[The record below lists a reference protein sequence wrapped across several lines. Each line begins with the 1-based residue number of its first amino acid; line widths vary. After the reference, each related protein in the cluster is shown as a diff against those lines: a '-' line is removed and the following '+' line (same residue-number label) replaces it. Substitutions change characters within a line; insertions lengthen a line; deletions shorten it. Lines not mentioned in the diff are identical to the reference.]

1 MALANS
7 INGAV
12 RRVPAWPLYLLGA
25 GWMGWQFWL
34 ALTGQGKYGVE
45 PINVLE
51 REYGLDALI
60 LLVAGLA
67 VTPLRT
73 WAGVNLIKFRRAIG
87 LLAFFF
93 VLAHFLVFALLDVQT
108 LGRVVT
114 EVVKRPY
121 VTVGFIAFLALIPLA
136 LTSNNWSI
144 RRMGPVR
151 WRRLHKLVYPA
162 ALLGALHFIWLVKGW
177 PLEPFLYMGGLILL
191 LALRLKWSRIREIA
205 TTRRGGARTS

>member
-1 MALANS
+1 MTVAAKINRAL
-7 INGAV
+7 
-12 RRVPAWPLYLLGA
+12 RHVPAWPLYVIGAAYMAWEFWQALNGLGP
-25 GWMGWQFWL
+25 
-34 ALTGQGKYGVE
+34 YSVE

-51 REYGLDALI
+51 RQYGEVALI
-60 LLVAGLA
+60 LLIVGLI

-73 WAGVNLIKFRRAIG
+73 FTGVVLVKYRRAIG

-121 VTVGFIAFLALIPLA
+121 VTIGFIAFLALIPLA

-151 WRRLHKLVYPA
+151 WRRLHQLVYPA
-162 ALLGALHFIWLVKGW
+162 AVLGALHYIWLVKGW
-177 PLEPFLYMGGLILL
+177 PLEPFLYMGAVLAL
-191 LALRLKWSRIREIA
+191 LALRLKWSRIRGIFGLA
-205 TTRRGGARTS
+205 TRSAKA

>member
-1 MALANS
+1 MTAAAK
-7 INGAV
+7 INGV
-12 RRVPAWPLYLLGA
+12 LRRVPAWPLYVIGAAYMAWEFWQALNGLGP
-25 GWMGWQFWL
+25 
-34 ALTGQGKYGVE
+34 YSVE

-51 REYGLDALI
+51 RQYGEVALI
-60 LLVAGLA
+60 LLVAGLV
-67 VTPLRT
+67 VTPLRSLT
-73 WAGVNLIKFRRAIG
+73 GIVLVKYRRAIG

-93 VLAHFLVFALLDVQT
+93 VLAHFLVFAILDVQT

-162 ALLGALHFIWLVKGW
+162 ALLGALHYIWLVKGW
-177 PLEPFLYMGGLILL
+177 PLEPFLYMGAIVGLL
-191 LALRLKWSRIREIA
+191 LLRLKWSWIRESVGQRKTSA
-205 TTRRGGARTS
+205 GTR

>member
-1 MALANS
+1 MAAVAR
-7 INGAV
+7 INGAL
-12 RRVPAWPLYLLGA
+12 RRIPAWPLYPLGA
-25 GWMGWQFWL
+25 GYMAWEFWQ
-34 ALTGQGKYGVE
+34 ALNGLGAYGVE

-51 REYGLDALI
+51 RQYGEAALI
-60 LLVAGLA
+60 LLIAGLA

-73 WAGVNLIKFRRAIG
+73 LTGVVLVKYRRAIG

-136 LTSNNWSI
+136 LTSNSWSI
-144 RRMGPVR
+144 RRMGPLR
-151 WRRLHKLVYPA
+151 WRRLHLLVYPA
-162 ALLGALHFIWLVKGW
+162 AVLGALHYIWLVKGW
-177 PLEPFLYMGGLILL
+177 PLEPFLYMGAVVILL
-191 LALRLKWSRIREIA
+191 AVRLKWSRIRGVFRSA
-205 TTRRGGARTS
+205 GQSADA

>member
-1 MALANS
+1 MTVAS
-7 INGAV
+7 RINGV
-12 RRVPAWPLYLLGA
+12 LRRVPAWPLYVIGAAYMAWEFWRALNGLGP
-25 GWMGWQFWL
+25 
-34 ALTGQGKYGVE
+34 YGVE

-51 REYGLDALI
+51 RQYGEVALI

-67 VTPLRT
+67 ITPLRT
-73 WAGVNLIKFRRAIG
+73 VTGVVLVKYRRAIG

-121 VTVGFIAFLALIPLA
+121 VTIGFIAFLALIPLA

-151 WRRLHKLVYPA
+151 WRRLHQLVYPA
-162 ALLGALHFIWLVKGW
+162 AVLGALHYIWLVKGW
-177 PLEPFLYMGGLILL
+177 PLEPFLYMGAILGL
-191 LALRLKWSRIREIA
+191 LALRLKWSRIRSLF
-205 TTRRGGARTS
+205 GASGRSADA

>member
-1 MALANS
+1 MTAAAK
-7 INGAV
+7 INGV
-12 RRVPAWPLYLLGA
+12 LRRVPAWPLYVIGAAYMAWEFWQALNGLGP
-25 GWMGWQFWL
+25 
-34 ALTGQGKYGVE
+34 YSVE

-51 REYGLDALI
+51 RQYGEVALI
-60 LLVAGLA
+60 LLVAGLV
-67 VTPLRT
+67 VTPLRSLT
-73 WAGVNLIKFRRAIG
+73 GIVLVKYRRAIG

-93 VLAHFLVFALLDVQT
+93 VLAHFLVFAILDVQT

-162 ALLGALHFIWLVKGW
+162 ALLGALHYIWLVKGW
-177 PLEPFLYMGGLILL
+177 PLEPFLYMGAIVGLL
-191 LALRLKWSRIREIA
+191 LLRLKWSWIRDIVGQRKTSA
-205 TTRRGGARTS
+205 GTR

>member
-1 MALANS
+1 MTVAS
-7 INGAV
+7 RINGV
-12 RRVPAWPLYLLGA
+12 LRRVPAWPLYVIGAAWMAWEFWRALNGLGP
-25 GWMGWQFWL
+25 
-34 ALTGQGKYGVE
+34 YGVE

-51 REYGLDALI
+51 RQYGEVALI

-67 VTPLRT
+67 ITPLRT
-73 WAGVNLIKFRRAIG
+73 VTGVVLVKYRRAIG

-121 VTVGFIAFLALIPLA
+121 VTIGFIAFLALIPLA

-151 WRRLHKLVYPA
+151 WRRLHQLVYPA
-162 ALLGALHFIWLVKGW
+162 AVLGALHYIWLVKGW
-177 PLEPFLYMGGLILL
+177 PLEPFLYMGAILGL
-191 LALRLKWSRIREIA
+191 LALRLKWSRIRSLF
-205 TTRRGGARTS
+205 GASGRSADA